1 MSIKKFL
8 VIVLFF
14 FASALP
20 FHSYAQSMKFSFSVS
35 LVDSLTGEPVSSA
48 TIMLSK
54 DGTAKGA
61 LFSTTNDK
69 GKGTINGI
77 QSGKYHKI
85 SRGNRKIFF
94 DR

>member
-1 MSIKKFL
+1 MSIRKFL
-8 VIVLFF
+8 VIALFF
-14 FASALP
+14 FASALT

-35 LVDSLTGEPVSSA
+35 LVDSLTGEPVSFA

-69 GKGTINGI
+69 GKG
-77 QSGKYHKI
+77 SW
-85 SRGNRKIFF
+85 
-94 DR
+94 